1 MNTHLTQD
9 SNEMLRV
16 SCQAAVQHTISITVI
31 PALWMLEIGDE
42 ILFWLEKMAATS
54 QFANRYR
61 KDLST
66 ENLRTKS
73 ARRKSL
79 IQKEN
84 RHKLFE
90 KSRQFGL
97 ADVNVQLSKER
108 GLPRLDETQEVS
120 CQENQVKQKQATNVA
135 FKSVNERKEMLQ
147 RYKEEKELRKLK
159 EQREKAKKGVFKVG
173 LYKPAVPGFLPS
185 ASQSAVTVKPKEKPA
200 PASSTR
206 ITRSKA
212 KSQAEQTST
221 RFQPFMICADRA
233 TNGHNIHPAQ
243 TGRRQASADKV
254 TEKGKKVLQPAGST
268 VSNVRITRAV
278 ASVTKQLIK
287 PATTKG
293 VQPQKKAA
301 SKEKEQKEIKADKN
315 KTLPS
320 KHEGEENTLHPIT
333 EDLVIDSKNSASLE
347 LLEEK
352 TVQENNLPVTNSP
365 APARQRTRSFAPQN
379 FVFQPLDGLTAYK
392 VTPMTPSRANAFLT
406 PSFTWSSLVM
416 GSEKNCR
423 EAVAQ
428 KSDSESNTSAAERG
442 TDKSS
447 EQQQIPTKSP
457 KAKKGSLSN
466 EEGVQ
471 KSNETIPMFSD
482 VSAMETKQDKTE
494 EPEHDVPY
502 FRNVLQSETERLV
515 SECLQWDGKCDLD
528 IPEDAKDLIR
538 TTVGQ
543 TRLLITERFKQ
554 FEGLVDNC
562 EFKRGE
568 KETTCT
574 DLDGFW
580 DMVSFQ
586 VDDVNK
592 KFENLR
598 KLQENGWQPVNIP
611 SKEVI
616 KKKVVRG
623 GISKPKGGAAEK
635 SARNRFA
642 AFRAVMKDKMKQE
655 GDAEPTAQRM
665 PKEVEKVVFEA
676 GFFRIESPAK
686 SFPGLLSKT
695 PGRTSQRVSKTMTTP
710 RSHSQTSLQNAH
722 SIPCNSENTVTMQ
735 SMPAAS
741 GFCAPQNCNTIQS
754 PSEKTL
760 LGSMPEQSAFPAAE
774 EQCLLINGTAK
785 RENETNV
792 AAMEVCLLP
801 DDRSSSVPFTQ
812 MLENPENKRSDM
824 TGEMELSAT
833 DITGQDIVMS
843 SPEETAQSETNLAE
857 ELHVLEHKSDF
868 LYGDSTS
875 ETPFDVA
882 PNLDC
887 SLPFTPLRNEA
898 QKFTEASVCNDLI
911 VFSPLSAS
919 GEK

>member
-1 MNTHLTQD
+1 
-9 SNEMLRV
+9 
-16 SCQAAVQHTISITVI
+16 
-31 PALWMLEIGDE
+31 
-42 ILFWLEKMAATS
+42 MAATT

-97 ADVNVQLSKER
+97 ADVNVQSSKAR
-108 GLPRLDETQEVS
+108 GLPQLDETQEVS

-135 FKSVNERKEMLQ
+135 IKSVNERKEMLQ

-159 EQREKAKKGVFKVG
+159 EQREKAKKGAFKVG
-173 LYKPAVPGFLPS
+173 LYKPAAPGFLPS
-185 ASQSAVTVKPKEKPA
+185 ISQNAVTVKPKEKLA

-221 RFQPFMICADRA
+221 RSQPFTICADRA
-233 TNGHNIHPAQ
+233 TNGHSIHSAQ
-243 TGRRQASADKV
+243 TGRRQAPADKV
-254 TEKGKKVLQPAGST
+254 TEKGKKVLQPGGPPT
-268 VSNVRITRAV
+268 VSNLRLTRAA

-293 VQPQKKAA
+293 VQPQKKET

-320 KHEGEENTLHPIT
+320 KHEGEENTLHPIA
-333 EDLVIDSKNSASLE
+333 EDLVTDSKNSTSLE

-352 TVQENNLPVTNSP
+352 TIQENNLPVTNGP
-365 APARQRTRSFAPQN
+365 APARQRMRSFAPQN

-471 KSNETIPMFSD
+471 KSNETIPVFSD

-494 EPEHDVPY
+494 DREHDVPY
-502 FRNVLQSETERLV
+502 FRNVLQSETEKLM

-592 KFENLR
+592 KFDNLR

-635 SARNRFA
+635 TARNRFA

-655 GDAEPTAQRM
+655 GDTEPTVQKM

-676 GFFRIESPAK
+676 GFFRIESPVK

-710 RSHSQTSLQNAH
+710 KSHSRTSLQNAH
-722 SIPCNSENTVTMQ
+722 GIPCNSENAVT
-735 SMPAAS
+735 AAS

-754 PSEKTL
+754 LSEKNL
-760 LGSMPEQSAFPAAE
+760 LGSNPEQSDFPAAE
-774 EQCLLINGTAK
+774 EQCQLIHVKAK

-792 AAMEVCLLP
+792 AAMEVCLLS

-812 MLENPENKRSDM
+812 MLENPENKPSDM
-824 TGEMELSAT
+824 TREMELSTT

-843 SPEETAQSETNLAE
+843 SPEKTAQSETNLAE
-857 ELHVLEHKSDF
+857 ELHVLEQKSDS
-868 LYGDSTS
+868 LHGDSTS